1 MGNESKIT
9 IFGLQMLMKSGLEK
23 IISNPSMRKVNFPY
37 FLKGKISVQNDK
49 FSAIV
54 SQKLHVLSMEGFQ

>member
-1 MGNESKIT
+1 
-9 IFGLQMLMKSGLEK
+9 MLMKSGLEK
-23 IISNPSMRKVNFPY
+23 IIWNTSMRKVNF

-49 FSAIV
+49 FSTFV